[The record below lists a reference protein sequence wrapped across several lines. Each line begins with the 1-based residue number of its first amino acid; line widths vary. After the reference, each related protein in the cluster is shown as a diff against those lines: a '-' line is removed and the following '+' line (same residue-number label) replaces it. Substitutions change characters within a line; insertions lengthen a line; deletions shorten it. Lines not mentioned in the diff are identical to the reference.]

1 MANTKKWVIAALD
14 CKPSIDAMVDVVST
28 IHWRK
33 QATEVVG
40 EKTYTADMYGAC
52 TITLPEPESF
62 IEFDS
67 LTEET
72 IVGWLE
78 ATLDV
83 AAIDSALDAQ
93 IELQKNPP
101 IVTKKAPWI
110 VEETP
115 IPADQN
121 YTPPVNE

>member
-14 CKPSIDAMVDVVST
+14 CKPSIDAMVDVVSV

-33 QATEVVG
+33 QATEVV
-40 EKTYTADMYGAC
+40 EDKTYTADMYGAC

-62 IEFDS
+62 IDFNN

-83 AAIDSALDAQ
+83 EAIDSALDAQ
-93 IELQKNPP
+93 IDFQKNPP

-115 IPADQN
+115 APIA
-121 YTPPVNE
+121 E